1 MSCLH
6 TIVFILTFWHFLSKK
21 GRCFLQVPK
30 GRGSTPK
37 IVMNDLSK
45 FIRTIPNYPKPGIMF
60 KDITPLLRNAPVFNA
75 VIEVYANHYKNEG
88 VDIIA
93 GPEARG
99 FIFAAALAYR
109 MGAGFVPI
117 RKKGKLPYDIYEVT
131 YDLEYGDDTLT
142 IHQDAFSKGS
152 RVLLC
157 DDLLATGG
165 TLAATIE
172 LVEKLGGDI
181 VGIAL
186 LIELT
191 ELNGREKLGNLPIF
205 SIFEF

>member
-1 MSCLH
+1 M
-6 TIVFILTFWHFLSKK
+6 
-21 GRCFLQVPK
+21 Q
-30 GRGSTPK
+30 
-37 IVMNDLSK
+37 DLSK
-45 FIRTIPNYPKPGIMF
+45 FIRTIPDYPKPGIMF
-60 KDITPLLRNAPVFNA
+60 KDITPLLTNAPVFNA
-75 VIEVYANHYKNEG
+75 VIEVYANHYKNEA

-99 FIFAAALAYR
+99 FIFASALAYR
-109 MGAGFVPI
+109 MGAGFAPI
-117 RKKGKLPYDIYEVT
+117 RKKGKLPGPIYQVT

-142 IHQDAFSKGS
+142 IHQDAFPKGS

-191 ELNGREKLGNLPIF
+191 ELNGRAKLGNLPIF
-205 SIFEF
+205 SVFEF

>member
-1 MSCLH
+1 M
-6 TIVFILTFWHFLSKK
+6 IVLILTFWHFLSKK
-21 GRCFLQVPK
+21 GRRFLQVPK

-45 FIRTIPNYPKPGIMF
+45 FIRTIPDYPKPGIMF

-75 VIEVYANHYKNEG
+75 VIEVYANQYKNERI
-88 VDIIA
+88 DIIA

-99 FIFAAALAYR
+99 FIFASALAYR
-109 MGAGFVPI
+109 MGASFVPI
-117 RKKGKLPYDIYEVT
+117 RKKGKFPYDTYEVT

-142 IHQDAFSKGS
+142 IHQDAFLKGN

>member
-1 MSCLH
+1 
-6 TIVFILTFWHFLSKK
+6 
-21 GRCFLQVPK
+21 
-30 GRGSTPK
+30 
-37 IVMNDLSK
+37 
-45 FIRTIPNYPKPGIMF
+45 MF
-60 KDITPLLRNAPVFNA
+60 KDITPLLANAPIFNA
-75 VIEVYANHYKNEG
+75 VIEVYANHYKESG

-99 FIFAAALAYR
+99 FIFASALAYR

-117 RKKGKLPYDIYEVT
+117 RKKGKLPYDTYEVA
-131 YDLEYGDDTLT
+131 YDLEYGADSLT
-142 IHQDAFSKGS
+142 IHQADFPKGS

-165 TLAATIE
+165 TLAASID
-172 LVEKLGGDI
+172 LVEEAGGDI

-186 LIELT
+186 LIELP
-191 ELNGREKLGNLPIF
+191 ELNGREKMRDLPIF